1 MIDKILYA
9 LLLLGALAIAAQVA
23 LILFF
28 AVLVAGLIF
37 RPKETLGFL
46 MIGGLVTALSAA
58 PFITLGIIAVVV
70 TISLI
75 LKAKEKKQIEG
86 NEEEGL
92 PTEDDPAS
100 ST

>member
-1 MIDKILYA
+1 MIDKIIYV
-9 LLLLGALAIAAQVA
+9 LLLLGALALAAQVA

-46 MIGGLVTALSAA
+46 MIGGLFTALSAA
-58 PFITLGIIAVVV
+58 PFITLGVLAVLV

-75 LKAKEKKQIEG
+75 LKAKEKKQVEG
-86 NEEEGL
+86 KEEGDL
-92 PTEDDPAS
+92 PEVDDPAS
-100 ST
+100 

>member
-1 MIDKILYA
+1 MIDKIIYP
-9 LLLLGALAIAAQVA
+9 LLLLGALALAAQVA

-46 MIGGLVTALSAA
+46 MIGGLFTALSAA
-58 PFITLGIIAVVV
+58 PFITLGILAVLI

-75 LKAKEKKQIEG
+75 LKAKDTKQAEG
-86 NEEEGL
+86 KEDSDL
-92 PTEDDPAS
+92 PEVDDPAS
-100 ST
+100 